1 MILLSRYYSLRSI
14 STFSL
19 RDIHRNEKVLQRYV
33 RSLNKLCPATFGSIA
48 DYAHVSCPDLEKI
61 YNENS
66 TRFIETNGK
75 NTDKGANGKY
85 VEFSLF
91 GNAPNSYSKPDL
103 LCNYNIKTT
112 HFKRI
117 SNMYNAKERLTITNC
132 GTKSNYNSFKNINDN
147 ELVTDCKHYNKMQKG
162 VVFVFLHED
171 QSEWTEPIDRL
182 RNKTL
187 LMAFLYDLAKLP
199 EYEKSVLNSDYA
211 LIRKC
216 IADQA
221 VSQQKQQYLHIH
233 KHGTKKN
240 PDACAL
246 GFTHRFLTKLA
257 GIFADKNF
265 IIKGR
270 SYCLRL

>member
-1 MILLSRYYSLRSI
+1 MILTRRSI

-19 RDIHRNEKVLQRYV
+19 RDIHKNEKILERYV
-33 RSLNKLCPATFGSIA
+33 RSINKLCPASLGFIT
-48 DYAHVSCPDLEKI
+48 DYAHASCPDLNKI
-61 YNENS
+61 YHADSSHFLALNS
-66 TRFIETNGK
+66 K

-91 GNAPNSYSKPDL
+91 GNAPNSYSRPDL
-103 LCNYNIKTT
+103 LCGYNVKTT

-132 GTKSNYNSFKNINDN
+132 GTKNNYNSFKNINDN
-147 ELVTDCKHYNKMQKG
+147 ELIMDCKHYNKMQKG

-171 QSEWTEPIDRL
+171 QSEWIEPIDRL

-199 EYEKSVLNSDYA
+199 DDEKSVLNSDYA
-211 LIRKC
+211 VIRNC
-216 IADQA
+216 IAKQA
-221 VSQQKQQYLHIH
+221 ISQQNQQYLHIH

-257 GIFADKNF
+257 GIFADKTF